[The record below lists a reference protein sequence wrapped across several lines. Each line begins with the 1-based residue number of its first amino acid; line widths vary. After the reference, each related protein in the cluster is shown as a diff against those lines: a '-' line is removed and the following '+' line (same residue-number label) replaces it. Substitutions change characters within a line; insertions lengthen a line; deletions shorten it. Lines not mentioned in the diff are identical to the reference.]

1 MQQPANFFQHALA
14 HCRTVELY
22 GGCGHNTHEELLARL
37 SPSPCSGGSMP
48 PFLYAWDP
56 LASPKLQP
64 RTVENP
70 LYALFFVAWAAEK
83 PFGNS
88 VVERSTPER
97 SAPVKSV
104 SRRIATPMSAP
115 ENFAPFTLARRRF
128 TFRRCARWKFTFERS
143 QRKNSTPL
151 ACASVKSAPGRIAS
165 VMSVLRKSD
174 FRRLAPDRSAP
185 GSFALRRSV
194 PSRFALRR
202 IAPLKFAPLKSALER
217 SALVRSARPPPSFPL
232 KKRSCASRIC
242 TSDFPL
248 CLMPFG
254 FRSPIVVRRRYFS
267 PCSLPEVTHG
277 GNHARSILRGNRGRR
292 RRRRSLRPQRVDYRL
307 RDVLAPA
314 RIVIDGLNCVNRP
327 PRNAPPARHQREQRE
342 RQALHQR
349 VFTLSNKI
357 NIRRTPER
365 QNNHGNAVLKNN
377 ELRSALEFEL
387 QLAMLHPFDALNFRC
402 HSCTS
407 SIATVSN
414 VHSQVR
420 FAVRLRNRSSVPV
433 SRV

>member
-143 QRKNSTPL
+143 QRKYSTPL

-165 VMSVLRKSD
+165 VMSV
-174 FRRLAPDRSAP
+174 FRRSAFFRLAPVRSAP
-185 GSFALRRSV
+185 GSLALRRSL
-194 PSRFALRR
+194 PARLALRR
-202 IAPLKFAPLKSALER
+202 IAPVRLISVRSAFER
-217 SALVRSARPPPSFPL
+217 SAPVRSARAPPSLPV
-232 KKRSCASRIC
+232 KKRSCASRISV
-242 TSDFPL
+242 SDFPL
-248 CLMPFG
+248 CLMLFG
-254 FRSPIVVRRRYFS
+254 FRSPIFY
-267 PCSLPEVTHG
+267 LPSMI
-277 GNHARSILRGNRGRR
+277 RIDILLDVAVLWNCVHSACGRDRGDRLRR
-292 RRRRSLRPQRVDYRL
+292 RRLTSQGIDHGL
-307 RDVLAPA
+307 RDV
-314 RIVIDGLNCVNRP
+314 
-327 PRNAPPARHQREQRE
+327 
-342 RQALHQR
+342 
-349 VFTLSNKI
+349 
-357 NIRRTPER
+357 
-365 QNNHGNAVLKNN
+365 
-377 ELRSALEFEL
+377 
-387 QLAMLHPFDALNFRC
+387 
-402 HSCTS
+402 
-407 SIATVSN
+407 
-414 VHSQVR
+414 
-420 FAVRLRNRSSVPV
+420 FAAA
-433 SRV
+433 